1 VLGRLIGLV
10 WRHRWRCLFIL
21 AIQSVLLVLGLTG
34 LALAGMGVDVIRY
47 EIEAHVAPPRWPMDL
62 RIPPDWHGLPLLAVL
77 AGTIALLALAR
88 AFLNYLYGV
97 SVARLVQGK
106 IVVQLRGELYDKLQR
121 LDFRFFD
128 SNASSSLINRLTGDV
143 QSVRVFV
150 DGVMIPSVIMLL
162 SLGVYL
168 VYMLSIHGPLT
179 LACLAP
185 MPLIWFLSASF
196 SRQVYP
202 KYRKARRFYDGL
214 VLWLSECLQGV
225 GVVKAFGFERRAM
238 KVFDEKN
245 QDFCQQ
251 QRGAFTMVSF
261 YTPTINAVTQSTLII
276 LLGYGGWLVM
286 HDIIPLGAGLVV
298 FSGLLQQF
306 GAQVAN
312 VGGIMNSAQQSL
324 AAAGRVFE
332 ILDAPLV
339 VRSSPA
345 ALRPETLRGE
355 IRFEGVTFSH
365 RGDEKPSLTDVS
377 FNAAPGQCI
386 GIIGPTGSGKSSLLS
401 LVPRFYDPQSGRVC
415 VDGQDVRG
423 LDLETLRA
431 SIGVVFQE
439 SFLFA
444 ASVADN
450 IAFGQPGASRDQIEQ
465 AARLAAADG
474 FIRALPGGYDTV
486 LREGGQSLSGGQR
499 QRLALARA
507 LLRDP
512 RILLLDDPTAAVDA
526 HTEEEI
532 LEGVERALE
541 GRTVLLVTHRIAAL
555 RRANWILVLEGG
567 RVVQQGTP
575 AELAG
580 QPGYYR
586 RLALLQHDH
595 EAEAA

>member
-10 WRHRWRCLFIL
+10 WRHRWRFFLIL
-21 AIQSVLLVLGLTG
+21 ALQSVLLVLGLAG

-47 EIEAHVAPPRWPMDL
+47 EIESHVAPPRWPL
-62 RIPPDWHGLPLLAVL
+62 GVHLPPEWHGLPLLAGL
-77 AGTIALLALAR
+77 AATITGLALVR
-88 AFLNYLYGV
+88 AFLNYVYGI
-97 SVARLVQGK
+97 SVARLVQGR
-106 IVVQLRGELYDKLQR
+106 IVVQLRSDLYDKLQR

-143 QSVRVFV
+143 QSVRLFV
-150 DGVMIPSVIMLL
+150 DGVMIPSLIMIL

-168 VYMLSIHGPLT
+168 AYMLSIHVPLT

-185 MPLIWFLSASF
+185 MPLLWFLSAAF
-196 SRQVYP
+196 SRRVYP
-202 KYRKARRFYDGL
+202 KYRQARRLYDGL

-225 GVVKAFGFERRAM
+225 GVVKAFGFERRATE
-238 KVFDEKN
+238 VFEEKN
-245 QDFCQQ
+245 LAFCRQ
-251 QRGAFTMVSF
+251 QRAAFLMVSLF
-261 YTPTINAVTQSTLII
+261 TPTINSVTQSTLII

-286 HDIIPLGAGLVV
+286 HDAIPLGAGLVV

-332 ILDAPLV
+332 ILDAPLA
-339 VRSSPA
+339 VRSAPTA
-345 ALRPETLRGE
+345 RRLEAVRGE
-355 IRFEGVTFSH
+355 IAFENVTFSH
-365 RGDEKPSLTDVS
+365 RGGETPSLSEVS
-377 FNAAPGQCI
+377 FVAAPGQCI

-415 VDGQDVRG
+415 VDGHDVRE

-431 SIGVVFQE
+431 SVGVVFQE

-444 ASVADN
+444 ATVAEN
-450 IAFGQPGASRDQIEQ
+450 IAFGRPGASRGEIER
-465 AARLAAADG
+465 AARLAAADR
-474 FIRALPGGYDTV
+474 FIETLPEGYDTV

-526 HTEEEI
+526 HTEQEI
-532 LEGVERALE
+532 LAGVERALE
-541 GRTVLLVTHRIAAL
+541 GRTVLLATHRVAAL
-555 RRANWILVLEGG
+555 RRSHWVLVLDRG
-567 RVVQQGTP
+567 RIVQQGRP
-575 AELAG
+575 SELVR

-586 RLALLQHDH
+586 RLAMLQHDH
-595 EAEAA
+595 ESDAA

>member
-1 VLGRLIGLV
+1 MLGRLIGLV
-10 WRHRWRCLFIL
+10 WRHRWRCSFIL
-21 AIQSVLLVLGLTG
+21 AIQSVLLALGLTG

-47 EIEAHVAPPRWPMDL
+47 EIEGHVAPPRWPL
-62 RIPPDWHGLPLLAVL
+62 GIHVPPDWHGMPLLAVL
-77 AGTIALLALAR
+77 AAIIAFLALTR

-97 SVARLVQGK
+97 SVARLVQGQ
-106 IVVQLRGELYDKLQR
+106 IVVQLRAELYDKMQR

-128 SNASSSLINRLTGDV
+128 SNASSSLINRVTGDV
-143 QSVRVFV
+143 QQVRLFV
-150 DGVMIPSVIMLL
+150 DGVMIPAVIMIL

-185 MPLIWFLSASF
+185 MPFIWFLSSSF
-196 SRQVYP
+196 SRKVSP
-202 KYRKARRFYDGL
+202 KYREGRRLYDGL
-214 VLWLSECLQGV
+214 VLWLSECLHGV
-225 GVVKAFGFERRAM
+225 GVVKAFGFEARARE
-238 KVFDEKN
+238 VFAEKN
-245 QDFCQQ
+245 RAFCQQ
-251 QRGAFTMVSF
+251 QRGAFAMVSF
-261 YTPTINAVTQSTLII
+261 YTPMINAVTQSSLVI

-286 HDIIPLGAGLVV
+286 HDAIPLGAGLVV

-332 ILDAPLV
+332 ILEAPLA
-339 VRSSPA
+339 VRSAPA
-345 ALRPETLRGE
+345 ALRPGLVRGE
-355 IRFEGVTFSH
+355 IRFDDVTFSH
-365 RGDEKPSLTDVS
+365 RGEETPSLRHAS
-377 FNAAPGQCI
+377 FSAAPGQCV
-386 GIIGPTGSGKSSLLS
+386 GIIGATGSGKSSLLS
-401 LVPRFYDPQSGRVC
+401 LVPRFYDPQSGAVRI
-415 VDGQDVRG
+415 DGHDVRD

-431 SIGVVFQE
+431 AVGVVFQE

-450 IAFGQPGASRDQIEQ
+450 IAFGQPGASREQIER

-474 FIRALPGGYDTV
+474 FIRALPEGYDTV

-526 HTEEEI
+526 HTEQEI
-532 LEGVERALE
+532 LEGVEQALE
-541 GRTVLLVTHRIAAL
+541 GRTVLLATHRVAAL
-555 RRANWILVLEGG
+555 RRAHWILVLEGG
-567 RVVQQGTP
+567 RIVQQGTP
-575 AELAG
+575 AELAA
-580 QPGYYR
+580 QPGYYQ
-586 RLALLQHDH
+586 RLAQLQHDH
-595 EAEAA
+595 ETEAA

>member
-1 VLGRLIGLV
+1 VLGRLIGLA

-21 AIQSVLLVLGLTG
+21 TIQSALLALGLSG

-47 EIEAHVAPPRWPMDL
+47 EIESHVAPPRWPL
-62 RIPPDWHGLPLLAVL
+62 GLHIPPDWHGMPLLAAL
-77 AGTIALLALAR
+77 AGCIALLALTR
-88 AFLNYLYGV
+88 AFLNYLYGI
-97 SVARLVQGK
+97 SVAQLVQGR

-143 QSVRVFV
+143 QSVRLFV
-150 DGVMIPSVIMLL
+150 DGVMIPSIIMVL

-168 VYMLSIHGPLT
+168 VYMVSIHGLLT

-185 MPLIWFLSASF
+185 MPCIWFLASSF
-196 SRQVYP
+196 SRKVYP
-202 KYRKARRFYDGL
+202 KYREGRRLYDTL
-214 VLWLSECLQGV
+214 VLWLSECLRGV
-225 GVVKAFGFERRAM
+225 GVVKAFGFERRAVE
-238 KVFDEKN
+238 VFAEKN
-245 QDFCQQ
+245 QAFFRQ
-251 QRGAFTMVSF
+251 QRGAFAMVSV
-261 YTPTINAVTQSTLII
+261 YTPTINAVTQSALII

-286 HDIIPLGAGLVV
+286 HDVIPLGAGLVV

-332 ILDAPLV
+332 ILDAPLA
-339 VRSSPA
+339 VRSAPS
-345 ALRPETLRGE
+345 ALRPAAVRGE
-355 IRFEGVTFSH
+355 IRFENVTFSH
-365 RGDEKPSLTDVS
+365 RGEIAPSLREAS
-377 FNAAPGQCI
+377 FSASPGQCI

-401 LVPRFYDPQSGRVC
+401 LVPRFYDPQSGC
-415 VDGQDVRG
+415 VRIDGQDVRD

-431 SIGVVFQE
+431 SVGVVFQE

-450 IAFGQPGASRDQIEQ
+450 IAFGQPDASREQIEA
-465 AARLAAADG
+465 AARRAAAEA
-474 FIRALPGGYDTV
+474 FIRELPDGYDTV

-526 HTEEEI
+526 HTEQEI
-532 LEGVERALE
+532 LAGVEQALE
-541 GRTVLLVTHRIAAL
+541 GRTVLLATHRIAAL
-555 RRANWILVLEGG
+555 RRADWILVLENG
-567 RVVQQGTP
+567 RIVQQGAP

-580 QPGYYR
+580 RPGYYR
-586 RLALLQHDH
+586 RLALLQLEH
-595 EAEAA
+595 ETEAA

>member
-1 VLGRLIGLV
+1 MLRRLIGLV
-10 WRHRWRCLFIL
+10 WRHRWRCLVIL
-21 AIQSVLLVLGLTG
+21 AIQAILLSLGLTG

-47 EIEAHVAPPRWPMDL
+47 EIEGHVAPPRWPMGIH
-62 RIPPDWHGLPLLAVL
+62 IPTDWHGMPLLAAL
-77 AGTIALLALAR
+77 AGVIAALALIR

-97 SVARLVQGK
+97 SVARLVQGE
-106 IVVQLRGELYDKLQR
+106 IVVHLRSELYEKLQR

-143 QSVRVFV
+143 QSVRLFV
-150 DGVMIPSVIMLL
+150 DGVMIPSVIMIL

-168 VYMLSIHGPLT
+168 VYMLSIHWLLT

-185 MPLIWFLSASF
+185 MPLIWFLSSSF
-196 SRQVYP
+196 SAKVYP
-202 KYRKARRFYDGL
+202 KYRKGRRLYDGL

-225 GVVKAFGFERRAM
+225 SVVKAFGFEKRSMR
-238 KVFDEKN
+238 VFEEKN
-245 QDFCQQ
+245 RAFCHQ
-251 QRGAFTMVSF
+251 QRTAFEMVSF
-261 YTPTINAVTQSTLII
+261 YTPAINAVTQSALIV

-286 HDIIPLGAGLVV
+286 HDAIPLGAGLVV

-332 ILDAPLV
+332 ILDAPLA
-339 VRSSPA
+339 VRNMASPQ
-345 ALRPETLRGE
+345 RPDAIRGE
-355 IRFEGVTFSH
+355 IRFDNVTFSH
-365 RGDEKPSLTDVS
+365 RGEETPSLREAS
-377 FNAAPGQCI
+377 FSAAPGQCV
-386 GIIGPTGSGKSSLLS
+386 GIIGSTGSGKSSLLS
-401 LVPRFYDPQSGRVC
+401 LVPRFYDPQSGKVFI
-415 VDGQDVRG
+415 DGHDVRE

-431 SIGVVFQE
+431 AVGVVFQE

-450 IAFGQPGASRDQIEQ
+450 IAFGQPGASREQIER
-465 AARLAAADG
+465 AARMAAAHD
-474 FIRALPGGYDTV
+474 FIIALPAGYDTV

-526 HTEEEI
+526 HTEQEI
-532 LEGVERALE
+532 LEGVEQALQ
-541 GRTVLLVTHRIAAL
+541 GRTVLLATHRIAAL
-555 RRANWILVLEGG
+555 RRANWVLVMDGG
-567 RVVQQGTP
+567 RIVQQGTP
-575 AELAG
+575 VDLAS

-586 RLALLQHDH
+586 RLSLLQHEH

>member
-1 VLGRLIGLV
+1 MLGRLIGLV

-21 AIQSVLLVLGLTG
+21 AIQAVLLALGLAG
-34 LALAGMGVDVIRY
+34 LALAGVGVDVIRY
-47 EIEAHVAPPRWPMDL
+47 EIEGHVAPPRWPL
-62 RIPPDWHGLPLLAVL
+62 HIRIPPDWHGMPLLAVL
-77 AGTIALLALAR
+77 AGIIALLALTR
-88 AFLNYLYGV
+88 AFLNYLYGI
-97 SVARLVQGK
+97 SVARLVQGR

-143 QSVRVFV
+143 QSVRLFV
-150 DGVMIPSVIMLL
+150 DGVMIPSLIMVL
-162 SLGVYL
+162 SLGVYV
-168 VYMLSIHGPLT
+168 VYMVSIHGPLT

-185 MPLIWFLSASF
+185 MPCIWFLSASF
-196 SRQVYP
+196 SRKVYP
-202 KYRKARRFYDGL
+202 RYREGRRLYDGL
-214 VLWLSECLQGV
+214 VLWLSECLRGV
-225 GVVKAFGFERRAM
+225 GVVKAFGFERRAVD
-238 KVFDEKN
+238 VFTEKN
-245 QDFCQQ
+245 QAFFRQ
-251 QRGAFTMVSF
+251 QRGAFAMVSL
-261 YTPTINAVTQSTLII
+261 YTPAINAVTQSALII

-286 HDIIPLGAGLVV
+286 HDAIPLGAGLVV

-332 ILDAPLV
+332 ILDAPLA
-339 VRSSPA
+339 VRSAPSA
-345 ALRPETLRGE
+345 VRPDAVRGE
-355 IRFEGVTFSH
+355 IRFENVTFSH
-365 RGDEKPSLTDVS
+365 RGQSAPSLRDAS
-377 FNAAPGQCI
+377 FTAAPGRCI

-401 LVPRFYDPQSGRVC
+401 LVPRFYDPQSGC
-415 VDGQDVRG
+415 VRIDGHDVRD
-423 LDLETLRA
+423 LDLEILRA
-431 SIGVVFQE
+431 SVGVVFQE

-450 IAFGQPGASRDQIEQ
+450 IAFGQPGASREQIEA
-465 AARLAAADG
+465 AARRAAADA
-474 FIRALPGGYDTV
+474 FIRELPEGYDTV

-526 HTEEEI
+526 HTEQEI
-532 LEGVERALE
+532 LQGVEQALE
-541 GRTVLLVTHRIAAL
+541 GRTVLLATHRIAAL
-555 RRANWILVLEGG
+555 RRADWILVLEGG
-567 RVVQQGTP
+567 RIVQQGTP

-580 QPGYYR
+580 RPGYYR
-586 RLALLQHDH
+586 RLALLQLEH